1 MEELNSLSDKIIGLA
16 IKVHRSLG
24 PGLLEGA
31 YQQCLAYELSK
42 AGIRFRMEHPIAV
55 RYDNIRI
62 DCTFRADLL
71 VEDSVIVE
79 LKSVDRILPIHEAQ
93 LLTYLRL
100 SDLRL
105 GLLMNFNARVLKNGI
120 RRFVL

>member
-1 MEELNSLSDKIIGLA
+1 
-16 IKVHRSLG
+16 VHRSLG

-31 YQQCLAYELSK
+31 YHQCLAYELSS
-42 AGIRFRMEHPIAV
+42 AGIRFRMEHPIPV
-55 RYDNIRI
+55 SYNEIKI
-62 DCTFRADLL
+62 DCAFRADLI
-71 VEDSVIVE
+71 VEDCVIVE

-100 SDLRL
+100 SGLRL
-105 GLLMNFNARVLKNGI
+105 GLLINFNARVLKNGI